1 MSAVIFNMH
10 HETPEN
16 TKIKKVAKL
25 IDEGAVIL
33 YPVDTGYAL
42 GCKLE
47 HKEAISKLRRI
58 RRLSDSQSLTFL
70 CEDLS
75 KISEFAKVTNDAYKT
90 IKGLIPGP
98 VTFILPASKLVPRFA
113 QNPKRNT
120 SGLRVPNNNLT
131 DALLEELGKPI
142 IAISAK
148 VEGIDNPT
156 PEEVIENYKN
166 LVDLVVT
173 SDVYEFTGESTIID
187 MTQDEFEIVREGA
200 GLNEVKKFIK

>member
-1 MSAVIFNMH
+1 MPAEILNIH
-10 HETPEN
+10 HETPEKR
-16 TKIKKVAKL
+16 KISKVAKM

-47 HKEAISKLRRI
+47 HKEAITKLRRL
-58 RRLSDSQSLTFL
+58 RRLPDSQSLTFL

-75 KISEFAKVTNDAYKT
+75 KISEFGKVNNDAYKT

-98 VTFILPASKLVPRFA
+98 YTFILPASKLVPRFA

-120 SGLRVPNNNLT
+120 SGIRVPDNSLT

-148 VEGIDNPT
+148 VEGIEAPLPD
-156 PEEVIENYKN
+156 EVIDAYKN
-166 LVDLVVT
+166 LVDLIVT

-187 MTQDEFEIVREGA
+187 MTTENFEVVREGA
-200 GLNEVKKFIK
+200 GLDKVKKFIK

>member
-166 LVDLVVT
+166 LVDVVVT

-187 MTQDEFEIVREGA
+187 MTKDEFEIVREGA

>member
-1 MSAVIFNMH
+1 MSAVNFNMH

-58 RRLSDSQSLTFL
+58 RRLPDSQSLTFL

-120 SGLRVPNNNLT
+120 SGIRVPNNNLT

-166 LVDLVVT
+166 LVDVVVI

>member
-25 IDEGAVIL
+25 IDDGAVIL

-58 RRLSDSQSLTFL
+58 RRLPDSQSLTFL

-75 KISEFAKVTNDAYKT
+75 KISEFAKVTNYAYKT

-120 SGLRVPNNNLT
+120 SGIRVPNNNLT

-148 VEGIDNPT
+148 IEGIDNPS
-156 PEEVIENYKN
+156 PDEVIENYKN
-166 LVDLVVT
+166 LVDVVVT

-187 MTQDEFEIVREGA
+187 MTKDEFEIVREGA